1 MVAVSDDRSSPAC
14 ADCGLPRY
22 ADPPD
27 AKRPVASRRMARIAV
42 DTGALQG
49 SGATLADA
57 ATDLGGAR
65 RGFARVASSSSSAG
79 VPALAGAIEAFAG
92 AWSASATALQLGA
105 EHLSAGVTK
114 AAGVYAQTD
123 QNAMPSAIPTAGASP
138 SGGGSPAPSSPPSPS
153 PGPAPSPTP
162 GGGG

>member
-1 MVAVSDDRSSPAC
+1 
-14 ADCGLPRY
+14 
-22 ADPPD
+22 
-27 AKRPVASRRMARIAV
+27 MARIAV
-42 DTGALQG
+42 DPGAMQG

-65 RGFARVASSSSSAG
+65 RGFARVASASGSAG
-79 VPALAGAIEAFAG
+79 VPALAGALEAFAG
-92 AWSASATALQLGA
+92 AWSATATALQLGA

-123 QNAMPSAIPTAGASP
+123 QNAMPSAIPTGGASS
-138 SGGGSPAPSSPPSPS
+138 SGGGSAPSSPPSPS

-162 GGGG
+162 SGGG